1 MLLSIMFNTEC
12 STVEFGKV
20 SEHVRSLVE
29 QHSSLMEQLNSAQ
42 PLHGGDMEHDDLY
55 RQLASL
61 EPVVNL
67 ANQLKRKEK
76 VCEHVHLYVL

>member
-1 MLLSIMFNTEC
+1 
-12 STVEFGKV
+12 V
-20 SEHVRSLVE
+20 
-29 QHSSLMEQLNSAQ
+29 EQLNSAQ
-42 PLHGGDMEHDDLY
+42 PLHRDGDDVERNILY

-76 VCEHVHLYVL
+76 VCEHIGQLPRKGLGYELG

>member
-29 QHSSLMEQLNSAQ
+29 QHSSLMKQLNSAQ
-42 PLHGGDMEHDDLY
+42 PLHGDDVERHDLY
-55 RQLASL
+55 QQLASL

-76 VCEHVHLYVL
+76 VCEHVPVHL